1 MNEMMKS
8 NGKNQDV
15 RSIIMSET
23 MKAQFAL
30 AMPKCLTP
38 DRLTRVALTALG
50 KTPKL
55 LNCSQQSLLSALLT
69 CAELGLEPDGRRA
82 HLIPYGNECK
92 LIIDYKGLV
101 ELAMRSGRV
110 ANIHADVVC
119 QDDIF
124 EYDKGEV
131 KTHKIDFRKERG
143 DVYAAYSIVRFK
155 DGTEKSEV
163 LGLDEIVRIK
173 ERSKAG
179 TRGPWVTDFNEMAK
193 KTAFRRLSKWI
204 QLSPEY
210 HDALD
215 RDYDVYPDLSQGD
228 VAIAIPSSHAATS
241 IPESPVIP
249 IADGKEEPP
258 NKDIAPEPGTKQSV
272 KDDLENLLSEGK
284 KILGDE
290 RYEII
295 FAETFPDVASGSK
308 LNKKQKLDFLK
319 KINVAVDELNE

>member
-8 NGKNQDV
+8 NGQNQDI
-15 RSIIMSET
+15 RSIILSET

-55 LNCSQQSLLSALLT
+55 LNCSQQSLLSALFT

-143 DVYAAYSIVRFK
+143 EVYAAYSIVRFK

-163 LGLDEIVRIK
+163 LGLDEIIRIK
-173 ERSKAG
+173 ERSQAG

-215 RDYDVYPDLSQGD
+215 RDYDIYPDLSRGD
-228 VAIAIPSSHAATS
+228 VTPSIPASHAATS

-258 NKDIAPEPGTKQSV
+258 EPGSKSSLKDDIA
-272 KDDLENLLSEGK
+272 NLLFEGK
-284 KILGDE
+284 KIIGDD
-290 RYEII
+290 RYAII
-295 FAETFPDVASGSK
+295 FAETFPDMSQSGSK
-308 LNKKQKLDFLK
+308 LTKKQELDFLK
-319 KINVAVDELNE
+319 KINSAVDELNG